1 MQKFSTPMLFTPGPV
16 SVPPRVLAAGSR
28 PMIHHRTPEFH
39 VLLDNVITKMKKL
52 FCTADDVLLVHASGR
67 GAMEGVLRNLF
78 VPGEKILSIC
88 NGKFGQMFA
97 NIAEACDLKVE
108 RMFEDWLQPV
118 NLEQIDVAL
127 NNDPLIKGVT
137 VLHSDTSTAVAN
149 PVADIGPIVRRHD
162 RLLIVDCIS
171 SLGAM
176 EIKFDEW
183 QVDAAI
189 TVSQKGLMSPAGISF
204 VAISKR
210 GWAAVDKAA
219 KPGYYVNFKNI
230 KKFYDEKR
238 ETPGSTPVSLVA
250 SVNEALE
257 MIFEEGLENVYHRH
271 AVISQTIKNS
281 LQAMGLTLLPAG
293 DVDRSHSVTVFKVP
307 NGIKP
312 ATIREM
318 VRDKYGIL
326 ITMAAGHFDFNETA
340 LRIGHLGLVTPR
352 EALLIIS
359 VLELIL
365 LELGVV
371 NKPGRGLEAYHSTLK
386 SAGW

>member
-16 SVPPRVLAAGSR
+16 NVSPRVLAAGSR

-39 VLLDNVITKMKKL
+39 IILDNVITKMKKL
-52 FCTADDVLLVHASGR
+52 FGTADDVLMVHTSGR
-67 GAMEGVLRNLF
+67 GAMEGALRNLF
-78 VPGEKILSIC
+78 APGEKILCIC
-88 NGKFGQMFA
+88 NGKFGEMFA
-97 NIAEACDLKVE
+97 NIAKACDLEVQ

-118 NLEQIDVAL
+118 NLEQIDAAL
-127 NNDPLIKGVT
+127 KSDPLIKGVT
-137 VLHSDTSTAVAN
+137 VIHSDTSIAIAN
-149 PVADIGPIVRRHD
+149 PIADIGRIVRRHD

-176 EIKFDEW
+176 EFKLDEW

-189 TVSQKGLMSPAGISF
+189 TASQKGLMSPAGVSF
-204 VAISKR
+204 VAINNR
-210 GWAAVDKAA
+210 GWAAVEKGA
-219 KPGYYVNFKNI
+219 KPDYYVNFKNI
-230 KKFYDEKR
+230 KKYYDEKR

-271 AVISQTIKNS
+271 AVVSQTIKNS
-281 LQAMGLTLLPAG
+281 LQAMGLTLLPEG

-318 VRDKYGIL
+318 ARDKYGIL
-326 ITMAAGHFDFNETA
+326 ILMAAGHFEFNETA
-340 LRIGHLGLVTPR
+340 MRIGHLGLITAR
-352 EALLIIS
+352 EALLVIS
-359 VLELIL
+359 ALEVIL
-365 LELGVV
+365 FELGAVD
-371 NKPGRGLEAYHSTLK
+371 KPGRGLEAYHSTLK

>member
-1 MQKFSTPMLFTPGPV
+1 
-16 SVPPRVLAAGSR
+16 
-28 PMIHHRTPEFH
+28 MIHHRTPEFH
-39 VLLDNVITKMKKL
+39 AILGNVIEKMKQL
-52 FCTADDVLLVHASGR
+52 FGTTDDVLLVHSTGR
-67 GAMEGVLRNLF
+67 GSMGGALRNMF
-78 VPGEKILSIC
+78 SPGEKVLCIC
-88 NGKFGQMFA
+88 NGKFGHMFA
-97 NIAEACDLKVE
+97 DVAEACDLEVQRIFTE
-108 RMFEDWLQPV
+108 WLAPV
-118 NLEQIDVAL
+118 ITEQIDEAL
-127 NNDPLIKGVT
+127 RQDPAIKGVT
-137 VLHSDTSTAVAN
+137 VIHNDTSTAVIN
-149 PVADIGPIVRRHD
+149 PIAEIGNIVRRHD
-162 RLLIVDCIS
+162 RLLLVDCIS

-176 EIKFDEW
+176 EFKLDDW

-189 TVSQKGLMSPAGISF
+189 TASQKGLMSPAGISF

-210 GWAAVDKAA
+210 GWAAVEKGA

-271 AVISQTIKNS
+271 AVISQAIKNS
-281 LQAMGLTLLPAG
+281 LQAMGLTLLPEG

-365 LELGVV
+365 FELGVV

>member
-1 MQKFSTPMLFTPGPV
+1 MQKFTTPMLFTPGPV
-16 SVPPRVLAAGSR
+16 NVSPRVLAAGSR

-39 VLLDNVITKMKKL
+39 IILDNVITKMKKL
-52 FCTADDVLLVHASGR
+52 FGTADDVLMVHTSGR
-67 GAMEGVLRNLF
+67 GAMEGALRNLF
-78 VPGEKILSIC
+78 APGEKILCIC
-88 NGKFGQMFA
+88 NGKFGEMFA
-97 NIAEACDLKVE
+97 NIAKACDLEVQ

-118 NLEQIDVAL
+118 NLEQIDAAL
-127 NNDPLIKGVT
+127 KSDPLIKGVT
-137 VLHSDTSTAVAN
+137 VIHSDTSIAIAN
-149 PVADIGPIVRRHD
+149 PIADIGRIVRRHD

-176 EIKFDEW
+176 EFKLDEW

-189 TVSQKGLMSPAGISF
+189 TASQKGLMSPAGVSF
-204 VAISKR
+204 VAINNR
-210 GWAAVDKAA
+210 GWAAVEKGA
-219 KPGYYVNFKNI
+219 KPDYYVNFKNI
-230 KKFYDEKR
+230 KKYYDEKR

-271 AVISQTIKNS
+271 AVVSQTIKNS
-281 LQAMGLTLLPAG
+281 LQAMGLTLLPEG

-318 VRDKYGIL
+318 ARDKYGIL
-326 ITMAAGHFDFNETA
+326 ILMAAGHFEFTETA
-340 LRIGHLGLVTPR
+340 MRIGHLGLITAR
-352 EALLIIS
+352 EALLVIS
-359 VLELIL
+359 ALEVIL
-365 LELGVV
+365 FELGAVD
-371 NKPGRGLEAYHSTLK
+371 KPGRGLEAYHSTLK

>member
-28 PMIHHRTPEFH
+28 PMIHHRTTKFH
-39 VLLDNVITKMKKL
+39 VILDNVIT
-52 FCTADDVLLVHASGR
+52 
-67 GAMEGVLRNLF
+67 
-78 VPGEKILSIC
+78 
-88 NGKFGQMFA
+88 
-97 NIAEACDLKVE
+97 
-108 RMFEDWLQPV
+108 
-118 NLEQIDVAL
+118 
-127 NNDPLIKGVT
+127 
-137 VLHSDTSTAVAN
+137 
-149 PVADIGPIVRRHD
+149 
-162 RLLIVDCIS
+162 
-171 SLGAM
+171 
-176 EIKFDEW
+176 
-183 QVDAAI
+183 
-189 TVSQKGLMSPAGISF
+189 
-204 VAISKR
+204 
-210 GWAAVDKAA
+210 
-219 KPGYYVNFKNI
+219 NI

-257 MIFEEGLENVYHRH
+257 MIFEEGLENVYQRH

-281 LQAMGLTLLPAG
+281 LQAMGLTLLPEG

-318 VRDKYGIL
+318 VREKYGIL
-326 ITMAAGHFDFNETA
+326 ITMAAGHFDFNKTA

-359 VLELIL
+359 ALELIL

-386 SAGW
+386 RAGW